1 MAQDSIARPRSLAHL
16 ERQAEGRADT
26 NTEPDAE
33 GDLVSGDA
41 NRSADS
47 NANVNAKVNANT
59 EGYETRGRTV
69 FVGGRWGVDLSR
81 SFLDDLL
88 SGIIPRIECTPSP
101 HTPGSGQM
109 PATTLTNC

>member
-47 NANVNAKVNANT
+47 NANVNANT